1 VSAKQQGADYLAMSR
16 NPRATLFVDGRGRA
30 SIGHDSCVDTRTKLL
45 IVGMVLLVLTFLVIG
60 GILAITSP
68 PSSCC

>member
-1 VSAKQQGADYLAMSR
+1 MGQDPG
-16 NPRATLFVDGRGRA
+16 
-30 SIGHDSCVDTRTKLL
+30 VDTRTKLL
-45 IVGMVLLVLTFLVIG
+45 IVGMALLVLAFLVIG